1 MNDKPLIISDLP
13 GRRERHLLRK
23 RDNPLF
29 PEAQRRLSGDRL
41 LEAQR
46 LDHEELEAFIGEFH
60 KLVHQAINL
69 KPSED
74 SEVILQLK
82 EQLDKAYEQACGLA
96 DEQDQT
102 RQALRKLIEL
112 IMAAVRK
119 GAGNDTLALSEL
131 EQETIARAT
140 HFGLLQHPL
149 VADLLDPESPIRPEE
164 LAPTLLSAGADELT
178 AVLSI
183 FDDAQTA
190 LLYND
195 AVKLLEQTP
204 DAPASAQQRLQQIRQ
219 QLDSADL

>member
-13 GRRERHLLRK
+13 GRRERHLLRQQ
-23 RDNPLF
+23 DNPLF
-29 PEAQRRLSGDRL
+29 PEAQRRLNGDRL

-46 LDHEELEAFIGEFH
+46 LDHEELEAFITEFH
-60 KLVHQAINL
+60 QLVHQAINL

-102 RQALRKLIEL
+102 RQALHKLIEL

-140 HFGLLQHPL
+140 HFELLQHPL

-164 LAPTLLSAGADELT
+164 LAPTLLSASTDELA

-204 DAPASAQQRLQQIRQ
+204 DAPASTQQRLQQIRQ
-219 QLDSADL
+219 RLDSAEP

>member
-13 GRRERHLLRK
+13 GRQERHLLRK
-23 RDNPLF
+23 QDNPLF
-29 PEAQRRLSGDRL
+29 PEVERQLDGDRL

-46 LDHEELEAFIGEFH
+46 LDHEELEAFITEFH

-69 KPSED
+69 KPSEE

-96 DEQDQT
+96 DEQDET
-102 RQALRKLIEL
+102 RQALRKLTEL

-119 GAGNDTLALSEL
+119 GAGNDTVALGEL

-140 HFGLLQHPL
+140 HFELLQYAL
-149 VADLLDPESPIRPEE
+149 VADLLDPDSPIKPEE
-164 LAPTLLSAGADELT
+164 LAATLLSSDADELA
-178 AVLSI
+178 AVLGI
-183 FDDAQTA
+183 FDQVQLQ
-190 LLYND
+190 LLYDD

-204 DAPASAQQRLQQIRQ
+204 EAPSSARERLEQIRS
-219 QLDSADL
+219 QLPAA

>member
-13 GRRERHLLRK
+13 GRQERHLLRK
-23 RDNPLF
+23 QDNPLF
-29 PEAQRRLSGDRL
+29 PEAQRQLDGDRL

-46 LDHEELEAFIGEFH
+46 LDHEELEAFITEFH
-60 KLVHQAINL
+60 TLVHQAINL

-96 DEQDQT
+96 DEQGET

-112 IMAAVRK
+112 IMNAVRN
-119 GAGNDTLALSEL
+119 GAGNDTLALGEL

-140 HFGLLQHPL
+140 HFELLRHPL
-149 VADLLDPESPIRPEE
+149 VADLLDPDSPITPEE
-164 LAPTLLSAGADELT
+164 LAPTLLSADAEELT

-183 FDDAQTA
+183 FDAAQLQLLHDNAVNLLAQT
-190 LLYND
+190 
-195 AVKLLEQTP
+195 P
-204 DAPASAQQRLQQIRQ
+204 HAPGSATERLQQIRQ
-219 QLDSADL
+219 QLDAAES